1 MSQSSRSNS
10 SSSPSRSSSTSA
22 PKQRPEIPRS
32 KTDFL
37 ERPHFHPH
45 SRSRS
50 TSQISELSLSSIDG
64 DITPTQ
70 NITKSCL
77 SNTPEPIIPST
88 PQQQPALT
96 GNWDQQ
102 FFDQAFMS
110 EIQGFE
116 GGTVD
121 FLYNAGAAGV
131 FASPVYQS
139 SNYSPSLS
147 YSSKSSM
154 DGSLDN
160 INIDPKLTNEFDDLF
175 NTHIPFNGG
184 NGLCLT
190 TPPLDFST
198 SFYSHIF
205 RVERASFF

>member
-1 MSQSSRSNS
+1 MSRNGRSNS
-10 SSSPSRSSSTSA
+10 TSSPSRPSSTSS
-22 PKQRPEIPRS
+22 PKQRPEISRN

-37 ERPHFHPH
+37 ERPHLHPH

-50 TSQISELSLSSIDG
+50 TSQISELSLSSIDA

-77 SNTPEPIIPST
+77 SNTPEPIIPPT
-88 PQQQPALT
+88 PQQQPAFT
-96 GNWDQQ
+96 GSWDQQ

-121 FLYNAGAAGV
+121 FLYNVGAAGM
-131 FASPVYQS
+131 FASPVHQS

-154 DGSLDN
+154 DGILDN
-160 INIDPKLTNEFDDLF
+160 INIDPQLTNDFDDLF

-184 NGLCLT
+184 NNLCLT
-190 TPPLDFST
+190 MPPLDFST
-198 SFYSHIF
+198 SFYS
-205 RVERASFF
+205 RGGFFSS